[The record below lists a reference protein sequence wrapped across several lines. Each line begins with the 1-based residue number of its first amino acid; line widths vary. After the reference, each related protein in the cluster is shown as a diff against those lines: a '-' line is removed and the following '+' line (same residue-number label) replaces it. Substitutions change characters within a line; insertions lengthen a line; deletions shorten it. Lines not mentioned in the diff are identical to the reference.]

1 MTKGAVDPQRLEEEW
16 QADMQVLADLADH
29 GDRAEIERPVDV
41 SFRGSPEALVRLTEA
56 AEALGFDYLDMETS
70 PDGDPCLFLVRDQ
83 RADAESIKALTA
95 TCLQI
100 EVDYG
105 VEYDGWGCAAQDGT
119 SE

>member
-1 MTKGAVDPQRLEEEW
+1 MSKGKVDPQRLEEEW
-16 QADMQVLADLADH
+16 AADMEVLVELAEN

-41 SFRGSPEALVRLTEA
+41 SFRGTPEALVRLVDA
-56 AEALGFDYLDMETS
+56 AEELGFDYLDMETTE
-70 PDGDPCLFLVRDQ
+70 DGDPCLFLVRDQ

-105 VEYDGWGCAAQDGT
+105 VEYDGWGCGAQDGT